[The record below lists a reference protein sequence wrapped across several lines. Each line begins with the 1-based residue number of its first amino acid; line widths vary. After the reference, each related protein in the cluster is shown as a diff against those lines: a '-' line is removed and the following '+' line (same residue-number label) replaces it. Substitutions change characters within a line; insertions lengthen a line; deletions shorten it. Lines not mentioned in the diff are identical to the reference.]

1 MKLFELL
8 KRAISK
14 MPRGW
19 GETVQIDLTNGWTA
33 PCDGLLTFEASG
45 QGDLAYVSSSKNS
58 THIAVYAFA
67 GGTGS
72 SSNIAKKGE
81 TYKIEHKGANISYT
95 GAYFTPFSYRGG
107 YLTRLIK
114 RLQSLFL
121 KGVMA

>member
-1 MKLFELL
+1 MELFELL
-8 KRAISK
+8 KKTISK
-14 MPRGW
+14 MPNGW
-19 GETVQIDLTNGWTA
+19 GETIKVDLTNGWTA

-45 QGDLAYVSSSKNS
+45 QNDLAYVSSNKNR

-81 TYKIEHKGANISYT
+81 TYKIEHKGANISYI

-107 YLTRLIK
+107 YFSRLIK
-114 RLQSLFL
+114 RLQSLTF
-121 KGVMA
+121 KGVAA